1 MSSLFTSWIFPKQ
14 AKHGKSSDDQ
24 FIEQEDLLPATT
36 TTASTRTTNESESQ
50 SKEEWRHAAAAYHRL
65 RRTFIIVVLLFTC
78 VLVVILWPWPPA
90 GSSAVLLE
98 AGEGGIEGT
107 YEQRFS
113 FCIHFVSPTPLLGSG
128 QLMIP
133 KMGMGAQPLNVLT
146 EGLTDD
152 DDVFFF

>member
-1 MSSLFTSWIFPKQ
+1 MSSLFTSWIFLRQ

-24 FIEQEDLLPATT
+24 SIEQEDLLPAATT
-36 TTASTRTTNESESQ
+36 TDSSRTTNESESR

-65 RRTFIIVVLLFTC
+65 RRTFIIVVLLFIC

-90 GSSAVLLE
+90 GPSAVLLE

-107 YEQRFS
+107 YEQNFI
-113 FCIHFVSPTPLLGSG
+113 FFLFLLVCPPGSG
-128 QLMIP
+128 QLIIT

-146 EGLTDD
+146 EGLTDN
-152 DDVFFF
+152 DVFFF

>member
-14 AKHGKSSDDQ
+14 AKHGKSSDDR
-24 FIEQEDLLPATT
+24 FIEQEDLLPAT
-36 TTASTRTTNESESQ
+36 ASTSNTNESESQ

-65 RRTFIIVVLLFTC
+65 RRTFIIVVLLFAC

-107 YEQRFS
+107 YEEKFYFFYCFRFAY
-113 FCIHFVSPTPLLGSG
+113 TPARVRS
-128 QLMIP
+128 
-133 KMGMGAQPLNVLT
+133 AHDT
-146 EGLTDD
+146 
-152 DDVFFF
+152 

>member
-24 FIEQEDLLPATT
+24 FIEQEDLLPATV
-36 TTASTRTTNESESQ
+36 STSNTNESESQ

-113 FCIHFVSPTPLLGSG
+113 FCILFVSPTPPLGSG

-133 KMGMGAQPLNVLT
+133 EMGMGAQPLNVLT